1 MKKVLSDDYLE
12 KIFSLYDDKLTRK
25 ILKKHKH
32 ITFGEF
38 LKLRDKYIEDKYFYE
53 DLIDLALTIGSG
65 ILAFMII

>member
-1 MKKVLSDDYLE
+1 MKEVLSDDYLE

-25 ILKKHKH
+25 ILKKYPH

-38 LKLRDKYIEDKYFYE
+38 LKKRDKYIDDKYFYE
-53 DLIDLALTIGSG
+53 DLIDLALTVGSG